1 MGFLTTDSDVEG
13 DSAPRLSSG
22 TVIAGRYRIAER
34 IGQGGMAEVY
44 KAFQPAL
51 SRFVAIK
58 MMRSGSPRDSR
69 RFTIE
74 AQTLARLRHP
84 NAVAAHDYGI
94 YEDDAGNGRPF
105 IVMEL
110 VEGETLRDRIRR
122 EGSLAPDVVR
132 HIAREVA
139 SCVKAA
145 HDGGIIHRDLKPTN
159 IMLVK
164 DSDPER
170 PEVRVLD
177 FGIAKLFAPRVS
189 LTDEG
194 ELVGSPR
201 YMAPEQFDEDVSIDP
216 RVDVWTLGILIY
228 EMASG
233 DHPIRHK
240 AKFSEVLS
248 WLREGPPEPPPALPP
263 DLAHTFSQCL
273 QRDPDERAQSM
284 TEVLELLGARPGR
297 PRWVG
302 PVVVG
307 AVAVAAAGVA
317 LAIALSG

>member
-1 MGFLTTDSDVEG
+1 M
-13 DSAPRLSSG
+13 LSSG

-34 IGQGGMAEVY
+34 IGHGGMAEVY

-94 YEDDAGNGRPF
+94 YEDDVGNGRPF

-132 HIAREVA
+132 HIAREIA
-139 SCVKAA
+139 SCVQAA

-164 DSDPER
+164 GSSSER

-201 YMAPEQFDEDVSIDP
+201 YMAPEQFDEDARIDP

-233 DHPIRHK
+233 GHPIKHK

-248 WLREGPPEPPPALPP
+248 WLREGPPEPPPELPP
-263 DLAHTFSQCL
+263 DLAWTFSRCL
-273 QRDPDERAQSM
+273 QRDPDERPKSM
-284 TEVLELLGARPGR
+284 SEVLELLGARPPR

-307 AVAVAAAGVA
+307 ALAVAVVGVA
-317 LAIALSG
+317 LAIALTG